1 MILYAQV
8 INQNHTQ
15 IYDLKQFKIL
25 FLTTLTLNYERN
37 II

>member
-15 IYDLKQFKIL
+15 IYDLSQKKAL
-25 FLTTLTLNYERN
+25 FISTLTTN
-37 II
+37 